1 MITSRPMAS
10 TSPITNLSTQTQA
23 MKHIKKKRG
32 RKPLLVQDL
41 EEIAIRLYAISREID
56 RIRTIY
62 LSAPSS
68 KMRIKR

>member
-1 MITSRPMAS
+1 
-10 TSPITNLSTQTQA
+10 

-41 EEIAIRLYAISREID
+41 EEIAIRLYSLSREID

-62 LSAPSS
+62 LSAPAS
-68 KMRIKR
+68 KKRIKR

>member
-1 MITSRPMAS
+1 
-10 TSPITNLSTQTQA
+10 

-41 EEIAIRLYAISREID
+41 EEIAIRLYSLSREID

-62 LSAPSS
+62 LSAPAS
-68 KMRIKR
+68 KKRVKR